1 MHSAMKPVILPVPTA
16 GAGDYFARRGLRR
29 FAGIWSIWALG
40 VSVVIPGE
48 FAGWNYGLITGGFGG
63 LLIATLVVSVM
74 YICLCYS
81 LAEMSSA
88 MPFAG
93 GGYGFARCALGP
105 WGGYVVGM
113 AQSIEFSLSAAVVVV
128 SVGDAANSVIEYT
141 YGSELPE
148 PLVWAGAYLVFTV
161 INVYGIELTCRIA
174 LLLTVFALGV
184 LLVFAV
190 SALPHFDIALA
201 LDVPV
206 GAHGSRWL
214 PNGMTGIAWAIPF
227 AVWFLVDIEMLTL
240 AAEEAEQPTRY
251 LPKGLLLGIATLIV
265 AALLVLFLNSAVPPG
280 AKAIGDSSQP
290 LLTGFHGIFG
300 DRVSRLVLAVVAL
313 LSYAAG
319 FHAMIFAYGRSIFA
333 QARAGYLPSVL
344 SFTHKTRKT
353 PHLALIAGALF
364 GYGAAVLVRAMPHEL
379 HVDAVLLNMA
389 VFAAIVSYILQ
400 MFSFLVLRRRLPD
413 MKRPFVS
420 VLGATGAMTALV
432 VSLAAG
438 LLAFAN
444 GSYHFG
450 MIGCLAIFGAGAI
463 YFRLYAR
470 RHLRP
475 SPEEVFADEHRKLM
489 AHHR

>member
-1 MHSAMKPVILPVPTA
+1 V
-16 GAGDYFARRGLRR
+16 
-29 FAGIWSIWALG
+29 
-40 VSVVIPGE
+40 
-48 FAGWNYGLITGGFGG
+48 
-63 LLIATLVVSVM
+63 
-74 YICLCYS
+74 
-81 LAEMSSA
+81 
-88 MPFAG
+88 
-93 GGYGFARCALGP
+93 
-105 WGGYVVGM
+105 
-113 AQSIEFSLSAAVVVV
+113 SLSHAR
-128 SVGDAANSVIEYT
+128 G
-141 YGSELPE
+141 
-148 PLVWAGAYLVFTV
+148 
-161 INVYGIELTCRIA
+161 R
-174 LLLTVFALGV
+174 
-184 LLVFAV
+184 
-190 SALPHFDIALA
+190 
-201 LDVPV
+201 
-206 GAHGSRWL
+206 
-214 PNGMTGIAWAIPF
+214 
-227 AVWFLVDIEMLTL
+227 
-240 AAEEAEQPTRY
+240 
-251 LPKGLLLGIATLIV
+251 LIV

-280 AKAIGDSSQP
+280 ARAIGDSSQP

-344 SFTHKTRKT
+344 SLTHKTRKT

-489 AHHR
+489 VHHR